1 MNPGIERKN
10 RFPFIRKFTNR
21 SKVLNSSDFEKKIV
35 FSRTFRKRGILFLQ
49 NAVKKRDKDT
59 NNTNFCLNLVF
70 QVRSALM
77 PEHYLE

>member
-1 MNPGIERKN
+1 MQKRSPLG
-10 RFPFIRKFTNR
+10 RKFTNR
-21 SKVLNSSDFEKKIV
+21 SKVLNFSDFEKKIV

-70 QVRSALM
+70 QVRLA
-77 PEHYLE
+77 